1 MAGRRP
7 RSASSRAMDIPI
19 TETMSSRVLSY
30 QTSEKRDIPPAPS
43 TTASYLL
50 AMNEE
55 RRRDGRRHSIKELPI
70 RSMISPSAGSHHFL
84 SLPFKRFDNRELTEM
99 WHLLVF

>member
-55 RRRDGRRHSIKELPI
+55 RRRDGRRHSIKE
-70 RSMISPSAGSHHFL
+70 R
-84 SLPFKRFDNRELTEM
+84 
-99 WHLLVF
+99 